1 SHKLRWLLLAVAL
14 VLAVV
19 VGLAVGYKMIRTNY
33 YVGADNDSVVV
44 MQGLP
49 GSILGYSIHEVNL
62 VGCVTTKG
70 ELTLVENGAAMPQ
83 GCRVLKVSDLEQT
96 GRDQVE
102 RGLPPGTLDKAREQM
117 AVLADREL
125 LPVCKK
131 NASAAQPGVV
141 TTTPAPAPAPA
152 APSPTEAA
160 PPAVAQ
166 PSAPGTNGENPA
178 PPAPPTTTVPAPTT
192 TAQPQIAGENCRVTD

>member
-1 SHKLRWLLLAVAL
+1 M
-14 VLAVV
+14 

-70 ELTLVENGAAMPQ
+70 ELSLVDSGAALPQ
-83 GCRVLKVSDLEQT
+83 NCRVLKVSDLEQT

-152 APSPTEAA
+152 PVVPTPAEAA
-160 PPAVAQ
+160 PAPATQ
-166 PSAPGTNGENPA
+166 APAPGENPA